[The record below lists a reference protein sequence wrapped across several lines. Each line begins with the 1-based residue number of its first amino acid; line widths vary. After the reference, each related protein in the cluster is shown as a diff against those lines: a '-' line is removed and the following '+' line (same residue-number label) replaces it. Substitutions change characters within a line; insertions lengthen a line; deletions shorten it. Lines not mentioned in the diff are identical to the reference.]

1 MTPELH
7 IHEGPDAAIQI
18 PGFQFGAGRGGIKSK
33 GNDVLVVIA
42 EDGAIPAAAV
52 FTKNLFAAAPVQFS
66 RNMTKG
72 GKLAGAVVNSG
83 NANCATG
90 EQGVKDAAEMAA
102 SLAAHLKD
110 NNLPILVASTGIIGR
125 LLPMDRVRDGITAAV
140 SNLGKCDLYG
150 AATAI
155 MTTDTFAKAAYT
167 HIMLS
172 GRKVVI
178 GGISKGAGMIAPNMG
193 TMLGFIFT
201 DAAVKPAC
209 LKVLLKDVIQDTYN
223 SVTIDGDTS
232 TNDTLAIFAS
242 GKAGNATIAKTSKE
256 VRSLRDAI
264 FAVCLSLSRQ
274 IARDGEGATKLVE
287 VRISGTGTKQDA
299 RKIARAISESPLVKT
314 ALHGED
320 PNWGRIVAAAGR
332 SGAAFDPDKA
342 ELLINGV
349 RVFSQGRPTGAENEA
364 HQKMVEKE
372 IIIDLSVGAGKAAA
386 TFYTCDL
393 SREYITINAD
403 YHT

>member
-1 MTPELH
+1 MSELH
-7 IHEGPDAAIQI
+7 VHEGPDAAIQI
-18 PGFQFGAGRGGIKSK
+18 AGFRFGVGRGGIKSK
-33 GNDVLVVIA
+33 GNDVFVVVT
-42 EDGAIPAAAV
+42 EGASVPAAAV

-66 RNMTKG
+66 RKVVEG

-102 SLAAHLKD
+102 SLAAHLED
-110 NNLPILVASTGIIGR
+110 CNLPVLVASTGIIGR
-125 LLPMDRVRDGITAAV
+125 LLPMDKVRDGIAAAV
-140 SNLGKCDLYG
+140 ANLGQCDLYG

-167 HIMLS
+167 HVMLS
-172 GRKVVI
+172 GRKVVV

-201 DAAVKPAC
+201 DAAVKPVC
-209 LKVLLKDVIQDTYN
+209 LKALLKDVIQDTYN

-232 TNDTLAIFAS
+232 TNDTLAVLAS
-242 GKAGNATIAKTSKE
+242 GKAGNRAITKTSEE
-256 VRSLRDAI
+256 VGTLRDAV

-287 VRISGTGTKQDA
+287 VRISGAKTKLDA
-299 RKIARAISESPLVKT
+299 RRIARAISESPLVKT

-332 SGAAFDPDKA
+332 SGADFDPEKA

-349 RVFSQGRPTGAENEA
+349 RVFSKGRPTGAENEA
-364 HQKMVEKE
+364 HQKMTEKE
-372 IIIDLSVGAGKAAA
+372 IVIDLSLGAGNAAA

-393 SREYITINAD
+393 SRDYITINAD